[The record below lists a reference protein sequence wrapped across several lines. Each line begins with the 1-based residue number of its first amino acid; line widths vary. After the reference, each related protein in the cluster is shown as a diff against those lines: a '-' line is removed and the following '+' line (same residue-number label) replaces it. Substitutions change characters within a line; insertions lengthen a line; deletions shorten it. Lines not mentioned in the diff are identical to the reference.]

1 MIAWRRLAG
10 GAVLVASAGC
20 AEGASKGGVVVVL
33 RSDGALQPE
42 PDKIHVE
49 VGPADGG
56 GMPYHVGDYALAD
69 ATVASAGKYALPATF
84 AIDSNGDPHASASFV
99 VSVSSTGDSQPLETL
114 PFVVDS
120 IPTRRVVELDVTFTA
135 ACETEA
141 STAADS
147 GPACCP
153 QQEGCSPVAG
163 VCHCS
168 GLVLPT
174 FPADAGAPESA
185 QPEEAGAE
193 APYTD
198 ADGSDRT
205 TEGGGDAEGAESES
219 PACEAGATQ
228 CRDFAT
234 PQRCTQSGQ
243 WADEATPCQAGVAYC
258 LDGTCVATPQSCL
271 GYDDFT
277 PCESYLVPGGT
288 FLRGNDPLHE
298 DAGAPA
304 SITTF
309 RLDAFEVD
317 LARFRPF
324 VTAVILGTGLPDPGK
339 GIHRNVAGDK
349 GLNGGGDAGVYE
361 TGWDPAWSSMFPT
374 EEQQWDDNLNCAYRA
389 DVWVA
394 SPTSNVFN
402 EARPINCVTWY
413 EAYAFCIWDGGFLPS
428 EAEWNY
434 AAAGG
439 AAQRLYPWGS
449 TDPDTTSQYAVY
461 GCLYPQATAFNEVTD
476 DNISN
481 IDLLPMGVGEFGQWA
496 LAGNMAEWTLDFYN
510 PIYPTP
516 CTDCAELTPSGQRV
530 FRGGSFDRAK
540 ALLETS
546 SRVPSDPTLRSQ
558 DVGFRC
564 ARVP

>member
-1 MIAWRRLAG
+1 
-10 GAVLVASAGC
+10 
-20 AEGASKGGVVVVL
+20 VVVL
-33 RSDGALQPE
+33 RSDGTLQPE
-42 PDKIHVE
+42 PDRLHVE
-49 VGPADGG
+49 VGPVDGG
-56 GMPYHVGDYALAD
+56 TPYRVGDYTLAD
-69 ATVASAGKYALPATF
+69 ATVASAGKYTLPATF

-99 VSVSSTGDSQPLETL
+99 VSVSSTGVSQPLETL
-114 PFVVDS
+114 AFVVDP

-141 STAADS
+141 STAGEPS
-147 GPACCP
+147 RACCP
-153 QQEGCSPVAG
+153 EQEGCTLTSG
-163 VCHCS
+163 VCQCS
-168 GLVLPT
+168 GLSLPS
-174 FPADAGAPESA
+174 FSADAGEAEPSLESGQSA
-185 QPEEAGAE
+185 EAGSAG
-193 APYTD
+193 PSTD
-198 ADGSDRT
+198 ADLPDGT
-205 TEGGGDAEGAESES
+205 MEGGADAQGADSES
-219 PACEAGATQ
+219 PACEAGAIQ

-234 PQRCTQSGQ
+234 PQQCTPSGQ
-243 WADEATPCQAGVAYC
+243 WVDEATPCQAGVTYC
-258 LDGTCVATPQSCL
+258 LDGICVRTPQSCL

-277 PCESYLVPGGT
+277 TCESYLVPGGT

-304 SITTF
+304 TITTF

-324 VTAVILGTGLPDPGK
+324 VTAVILGTGLPSPGY
-339 GIHRNVAGDK
+339 GIHNNVAGDR

-361 TGWDPAWSSMFPT
+361 TGWDPAWSSMFPM
-374 EEQQWDDNLNCAYRA
+374 EEQQWDDNLSCGYLAN
-389 DVWVA
+389 VWVA
-394 SPTSNVFN
+394 NAVSDIFN
-402 EARPINCVTWY
+402 ELRPINCVTWY

-449 TDPDTTSQYAVY
+449 TDPDTKSQYAVY
-461 GCLYPQATAFNEVTD
+461 GCLYPQPTAFNEVTA

-481 IDLLPMGVGEFGQWA
+481 VDQLPMGVGAFGQWA

-510 PIYPTP
+510 PTYPTP
-516 CTDCAELTPSGQRV
+516 CSDCAELTPSGQRV
-530 FRGGSFDRAK
+530 FRGGSFDRAEP
-540 ALLETS
+540 LLETS
-546 SRVPSDPTLRSQ
+546 SRVPSDPMLRSQ